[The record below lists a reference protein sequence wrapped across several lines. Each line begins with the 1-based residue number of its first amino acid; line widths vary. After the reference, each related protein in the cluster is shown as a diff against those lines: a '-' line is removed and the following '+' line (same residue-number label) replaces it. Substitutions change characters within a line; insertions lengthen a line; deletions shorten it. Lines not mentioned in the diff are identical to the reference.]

1 MRLYLFLSAAIASAT
16 PLAAEANAGSDRA
29 SWLQLEYE
37 TSSVSSDG
45 GSNSSSSGRQSLI
58 ETVVRNTDDGVVLR
72 YDLPRDEAG
81 NAKTGFWYFPA
92 DVLEK
97 PDGSLELLD
106 VDSVKSRIDHWLT
119 QRNIPR
125 EACGLWT
132 HGGGFPYQVDCNPNS
147 ILDQIEAFDLRIPA
161 LDAGAEFPHAMAN
174 SPGILE
180 RLTAPRTGYFVTV
193 SIDQQKARSEE
204 AKNALIL
211 AQMLKQDLSR
221 EQAESDAAQTDIRGS
236 IRMQFDLGPTGS
248 VVRLSNRTS
257 VVVKNPDGTSETR
270 TSLVTVERHDVEAA
284 KAKFGY

>member
-1 MRLYLFLSAAIASAT
+1 MRLYLFLSAIIASAT
-16 PLAAEANAGSDRA
+16 PLAAEANAGSDRV

-37 TSSVSSDG
+37 TSSVSSDD

-81 NAKTGFWYFPA
+81 DAKTGFWYFPT

-125 EACGLWT
+125 KACGLWT
-132 HGGGFPYQVDCNPNS
+132 HGGGFPYQVDCNPDS
-147 ILDQIEAFDLRIPA
+147 ILDQIEAFDLRIPGLEA
-161 LDAGAEFPHAMAN
+161 DAEFPHPMAS

-211 AQMLKQDLSR
+211 AQMLGQDLPC

-236 IRMQFDLGPTGS
+236 IRMEFDLGPTGS